1 MHFTKPRI
9 YHMYINDEVACEYL
23 RMHQFEL
30 SGKLVGCVN
39 WYIYSYPYADTELH
53 ASCVVV
59 RYKCISIPAFLPFY
73 VSR

>member
-1 MHFTKPRI
+1 
-9 YHMYINDEVACEYL
+9 MYINDEVACEYL